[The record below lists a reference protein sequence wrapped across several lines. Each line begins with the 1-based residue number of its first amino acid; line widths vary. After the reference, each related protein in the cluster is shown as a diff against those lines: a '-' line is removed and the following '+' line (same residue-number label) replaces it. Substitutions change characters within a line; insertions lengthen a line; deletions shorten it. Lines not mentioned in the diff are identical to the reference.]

1 MSRMSPFR
9 IRPLLVVFFLTL
21 GIQFSAGSTAARGDE
36 PAQPLSVSEISPGV
50 FVAFGAIEIFSP
62 RNRGHIANIGFI
74 VGKESVAVIDTGG
87 SLKTGKALLAAVRKQ
102 TDLPVR
108 HVINTHMH
116 PDHVLGNA
124 AFAAEGV
131 TFWGHGKLTSAL
143 QRRSEQYLQA
153 NAQLIGKAAFDGTRI
168 VYPNRSVEDSA
179 QIDLGDRILD
189 LEAFPT
195 AHTDNDVTVT
205 DRMTK
210 TVWLGDLLFVRHIP
224 ALDGSITGWLAAME
238 QLSKIDAKQVV
249 PGHGP
254 ADSSWPKTLEP
265 QRRYLQGLADEIRK
279 HLQNGTPLSQ
289 AAKSTGLS
297 QRDAWAL
304 FEEFN
309 ARNVAAAYTELE
321 WE

>member
-1 MSRMSPFR
+1 MKR
-9 IRPLLVVFFLTL
+9 IMFVRPNPHMMVFCLAICVALL
-21 GIQFSAGSTAARGDE
+21 ARGHA
-36 PAQPLSVSEISPGV
+36 AQEIPPEAPLDVNKIAPGV
-50 FVAFGAIEIFSP
+50 FVSEGAIEIFSP
-62 RNRGHIANIGFI
+62 ANRGHIANIGFV
-74 VGKESVAVIDTGG
+74 VGTQAVAVIDTGG
-87 SLKTGKALLAAVRKQ
+87 SFKTGQALLAAVRQQ

-124 AFAAEGV
+124 AFVAEGV

-153 NAQLIGKAAFDGTRI
+153 NAALMGEAAFAGTRI
-168 VYPNRSVEDSA
+168 VYPNRMVEDKA
-179 QIDLGDRILD
+179 EIDLGGRVLD
-189 LEAFPT
+189 LKAAPT
-195 AHTDNDVTVT
+195 AHTDNDLTVT

-210 TVWLGDLLFVRHIP
+210 TVWLGDLLFVRHVP
-224 ALDGSITGWLAAME
+224 ALDGSITGWLSAMD
-238 QLSKIDAKQVV
+238 QLSKTDAEWVV

-254 ADSSWPKTLEP
+254 VAGSLPEALEP
-265 QRRYLQGLADEIRK
+265 QRRYLQKLADEIRT
-279 HLQNGTPLSQ
+279 HLQNGIALSE
-289 AAKSTGLS
+289 AAKTTGLS
-297 QRDAWAL
+297 ERDAWVL

>member
-1 MSRMSPFR
+1 MKRIMSVRLVTR
-9 IRPLLVVFFLTL
+9 LVVLFLAVCVV
-21 GIQFSAGSTAARGDE
+21 FMARGHATQDN
-36 PAQPLSVSEISPGV
+36 PSDVQLSVNEIAPGV
-50 FVAFGAIEIFSP
+50 FVSEGAIEIFSP
-62 RNRGHIANIGFI
+62 ANRGHISNIGFI
-74 VGKESVAVIDTGG
+74 IGTTSVAVIDTGG
-87 SLKTGKALLAAVRKQ
+87 SFKTGQALLAAIKQQ

-153 NAQLIGKAAFDGTRI
+153 NADLLGEAAFAGTRI
-168 VYPNRSVEDSA
+168 VYPNRTVEDKA
-179 QIDLGDRILD
+179 EIDLGGRILD
-189 LEAFPT
+189 LKAVPT
-195 AHTDNDVTVT
+195 AHTDNDLTVT

-210 TVWLGDLLFVRHIP
+210 TVWLGDLLFVRHVP
-224 ALDGSITGWLAAME
+224 ALDGSITGWLSAME
-238 QLSKIDAKQVV
+238 QLSKIEAERVV

-254 ADSSWPKTLEP
+254 VVGSWPQALEP
-265 QRRYLQGLADEIRK
+265 QRRYLQSLADEIRA
-279 HLQNGTPLSQ
+279 HLQNGTALSE
-289 AAKSTGLS
+289 AAKTTGLS
-297 QRDAWAL
+297 ERDAWVL

>member
-1 MSRMSPFR
+1 MSVR
-9 IRPLLVVFFLTL
+9 LGTHLVVFFLAACVA
-21 GIQFSAGSTAARGDE
+21 FMARGYAAQDNPSDVPLNVDE
-36 PAQPLSVSEISPGV
+36 IAPGV
-50 FVAFGAIEIFSP
+50 FVSIGAIDVFSP
-62 RNRGHIANIGFI
+62 ANRGHISNIGFI
-74 VGKESVAVIDTGG
+74 VGTKAVAVIDSGG
-87 SLKTGKALLAAVRKQ
+87 SYKTGQALLAAIRQQ

-131 TFWGHGKLTSAL
+131 AFWGHGKLTSAL

-153 NAQLIGKAAFDGTRI
+153 NAALLGEAAFAGTRI
-168 VYPNRSVEDSA
+168 VFPNRMVEDSA
-179 QIDLGDRILD
+179 EIDLGGRVLD
-189 LEAFPT
+189 LKALPT
-195 AHTDNDVTVT
+195 AHTDNDLTVT
-205 DRMTK
+205 DRTTK
-210 TVWLGDLLFVRHIP
+210 TVWLGDLLFVQHVP
-224 ALDGSITGWLAAME
+224 ALDGSITGWLAVMD
-238 QLSKIDAKQVV
+238 QLSKIDAKWII

-254 ADSSWPKTLEP
+254 VASTLPEALEP
-265 QRRYLQGLADEIRK
+265 QRRYLQGLTDEVRK
-279 HLQNGTPLSQ
+279 HLQNGTPLSE

-297 QRDAWAL
+297 QRDAWSL

>member
-1 MSRMSPFR
+1 MIGMAPVR
-9 IRPLLVVFFLTL
+9 IFPLLVVFFLTFS
-21 GIQFSAGSTAARGDE
+21 IMFSAGRGAAQGDE
-36 PAQPLSVSEISPGV
+36 SIPALNVREIAPGV
-50 FVAFGAIEIFSP
+50 FIAPGAIEIFSP
-62 RNRGHIANIGFI
+62 GNRGHIANIGFI
-74 VGKESVAVIDTGG
+74 IGTKSVAVIDTGG
-87 SLKTGKALLAAVRKQ
+87 SFKTGKGLLAAIRKQ

-124 AFAAEGV
+124 AFADEGV

-153 NAQLIGKAAFDGTRI
+153 NADLLGEAAFDGTRI
-168 VYPNRSVEDSA
+168 VYPNSTVEDSA
-179 QIDLGDRILD
+179 QIDLGGRILD
-189 LEAFPT
+189 LKAFPT

-224 ALDGSITGWLAAME
+224 ALDGSIKGWLAVMD
-238 QLSKIDAKQVV
+238 QLSEMDAKWVV

-254 ADSSWPKTLEP
+254 VDGSWPKSLEP
-265 QRRYLQGLADEIRK
+265 QRRYLQKLTDEIRN
-279 HLQNGTPLSQ
+279 HLQAGTPLSD
-289 AAKSTGLS
+289 AAKTTGLTE
-297 QRDAWAL
+297 RDAWAL